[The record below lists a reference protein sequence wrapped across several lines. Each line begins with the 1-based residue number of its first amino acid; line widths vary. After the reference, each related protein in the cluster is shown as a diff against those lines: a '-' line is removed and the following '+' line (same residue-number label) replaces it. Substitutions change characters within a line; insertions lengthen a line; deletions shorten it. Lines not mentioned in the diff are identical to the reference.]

1 MWKVPTSLAEENDK
15 VGFPTATR
23 PPKHGVR
30 GDRGRQH
37 QEPPDQPQ
45 RVFTGPVPGRNPPEI
60 DALTSSGHSSSTRHP
75 PGDPRRREHDGERS
89 GVRVLRSSTAYAPPF
104 SSQKERPYT
113 WTFRHGRPRLLLQAP
128 GITPTMEVVWTAA
141 YVLQDNKSGLQAIVI
156 AHVDDLLWSGTQA
169 MDKVMDEI
177 IKEFKFGAIEFGDK
191 FDYCGRTVEQGR
203 DGTTVTCPN
212 NAAKVRAIYLEPERR
227 ERNQIRSVVGSLNW
241 LVRVCRIDIAYEV
254 HRLQAVMQKALV
266 EDLMPHKGMHFK
278 YEAFDIHH
286 MTIYSITDASVG
298 ADYDISK
305 KGEPMADGKWLPV
318 RETAAARAQ
327 QSGARRARNAP
338 RLRVPQLCH
347 STSMPLY
354 ATS

>member
-1 MWKVPTSLAEENDK
+1 MEFVVTEAVSIKNHRINRN
-15 VGFPTATR
+15 GFSPAQYPAATLR
-23 PPKHGVR
+23 RLTPLPAWDTQARLGIHQEILDGESMMVR
-30 GDRGRQH
+30 G
-37 QEPPDQPQ
+37 
-45 RVFTGPVPGRNPPEI
+45 
-60 DALTSSGHSSSTRHP
+60 AA
-75 PGDPRRREHDGERS
+75 RES
-89 GVRVLRSSTAYAPPF
+89 FAQAPHTLLP
-104 SSQKERPYT
+104 SQKERPYT

-191 FDYCGRTVEQGR
+191 FDYCGRTVEQSR
-203 DGTTVTCPN
+203 DGTTVNCPN
-212 NAAKVRAIYLEPERR
+212 TAAKVRAIYLDPERR
-227 ERNQIRSVVGSLNW
+227 ERNQLRSVVGSLNW

-266 EDLMPHKGMHFK
+266 EDLMPHKGMRFK
-278 YEAFDIHH
+278 YEAFDIHD

-305 KGEPMADGKWLPV
+305 KGEPMGN
-318 RETAAARAQ
+318 RS
-327 QSGARRARNAP
+327 QSGRLLLLGPSNLEHAGQGTVHVLEYHSSVIRRVCRSTLQAETLSVISGYEGAEH
-338 RLRVPQLCH
+338 LRAVL
-347 STSMPLY
+347 
-354 ATS
+354 